1 MAKLKNRHKHKGFRF
16 SVFTGK
22 CKIPPI
28 LRVLS
33 VNSFAMENPYL
44 RTLNTTIQ
52 FWDEFKLQT
61 KIESMKAS
69 MQTIVKSQESSQK
82 ARKDL
87 ATKTKDIRTVAA
99 NERMTYMKNLLKSY
113 QEEIDHLTVRS
124 Q

>member
-1 MAKLKNRHKHKGFRF
+1 M
-16 SVFTGK
+16 
-22 CKIPPI
+22 
-28 LRVLS
+28 
-33 VNSFAMENPYL
+33 

-69 MQTIVKSQESSQK
+69 MQTIAKSQESSQK

-124 Q
+124 QYLSLVSDSP